1 MRAVSPDSR
10 PVITFLSDFGFDGAA
25 AICRGVMLSI
35 CPDAQIIDI
44 AHSIR
49 KFAVGDGAFILSTA
63 LPFMPSGVHLGVV
76 DPGVGTERRP
86 VALRVA
92 RGDVLVGPD
101 NGLFI
106 LGAEALG
113 GISEAR
119 QLDNP
124 ALWLDSTASTTFH
137 GRDIFAPVAARL
149 AAGAATFDEV
159 GSALDIDSLVTLPT
173 ATASVGDG
181 WIETEVIYVDSF
193 GNLRLAG
200 GAQDL
205 VQALGDVS
213 DGRAL
218 RVEITS
224 TAGATARVQEAA
236 FATTFGAVREGMS
249 LVYID
254 SSGHLAIADNQSSAA
269 SRLGIASGARLR
281 LSRGPESDIAQP

>member
-1 MRAVSPDSR
+1 MTADAR

-49 KFAVGDGAFILSTA
+49 KFAVGDGSFILSTA
-63 LPFMPSGVHLGVV
+63 LPFMPKGVHVGVV

-86 VALRVA
+86 IALRVA

-101 NGLFI
+101 NGLFQ

-113 GISEAR
+113 GVSAAR
-119 QLDNP
+119 QLDNR
-124 ALWLDSTASTTFH
+124 ALWLDPTASTTFH
-137 GRDIFAPVAARL
+137 GRDIFSPVAARL
-149 AAGAATFDEV
+149 AAGAAAFDEV
-159 GSALDIDSLVTLPT
+159 GSELDIDSLVALPT
-173 ATASVGDG
+173 LSATVGDG
-181 WIETEVIYVDSF
+181 WLETQVVYVDSF

-205 VQALGDVS
+205 VEALEDVT

-218 RVEITS
+218 RVQFG
-224 TAGATARVQEAA
+224 GAAEEQARIEELHFV
-236 FATTFGAVREGMS
+236 TTFGAVPEGSS
-249 LVYID
+249 LLYID
-254 SSGHLAIADNQSSAA
+254 SSGHLAVADNQGSAA
-269 SRLGIASGARLR
+269 SRLGVASGDRVR
-281 LSRGPESDIAQP
+281 ISRGSRNGDADG

>member
-1 MRAVSPDSR
+1 MPSASR
-10 PVITFLSDFGFDGAA
+10 PVISFLSDFGLDGAA

-63 LPFMPSGVHLGVV
+63 LPFMPSGVHLAVV

-101 NGLFI
+101 NGLLI

-113 GISEAR
+113 GITEAR
-119 QLDNP
+119 GLENR
-124 ALWLDSTASTTFH
+124 ALWLASTTSSTFH
-137 GRDIFAPVAARL
+137 GRDIFAPVTARI
-149 AAGAATFDEV
+149 AAGSASFDEV
-159 GSALDIDSLVTLPT
+159 GPTLEIDALVRLRPSL
-173 ATASVGDG
+173 ATVGEG
-181 WIETEVIYVDSF
+181 WIDTEVIYIDTF

-205 VQALGDVS
+205 VQALGDLTGEHRLRIEVG
-213 DGRAL
+213 DPGQGTT
-218 RVEITS
+218 RVEE
-224 TAGATARVQEAA
+224 AR
-236 FATTFGAVREGMS
+236 FASTFGAVPAGAS
-249 LVYID
+249 LLYID
-254 SSGHLAIADNQSSAA
+254 SSGHLALADNQGSIAK
-269 SRLGIASGARLR
+269 RLGIATGSRLR
-281 LSRGPESDIAQP
+281 VSPHDP

>member
-1 MRAVSPDSR
+1 MSTDTR

-35 CPDAQIIDI
+35 CPEAQIIDI
-44 AHSIR
+44 AHGIR
-49 KFAVGDGAFILSTA
+49 KFAVGDGAFVLSTA

-76 DPGVGTERRP
+76 DPGVGTRRRP

-101 NGLFI
+101 NGLFM

-113 GISEAR
+113 GITRAR
-119 QLDNP
+119 ELDNR
-124 ALWLDSTASTTFH
+124 AFWLDPTSSSTFH
-137 GRDIFAPVAARL
+137 GRDIFAPVAARV
-149 AAGAATFDEV
+149 AAGTATFDEL
-159 GSALDIDSLVTLPT
+159 GSELDIDSLVALPSVT
-173 ATASVGDG
+173 AAVGDG

-205 VQALGDVS
+205 VEALGDVTH
-213 DGRAL
+213 GRAL
-218 RVEITS
+218 RVEISAAPGGTS
-224 TAGATARVQEAA
+224 WVAELPFAA
-236 FATTFGAVREGMS
+236 TFGAVPEGSS

-254 SSGHLAIADNQSSAA
+254 SSGHVAVADNQGSAA
-269 SRLGIASGARLR
+269 GRLGIATGAHVRS
-281 LSRGPESDIAQP
+281 SRRSAAGDAQL

>member
-1 MRAVSPDSR
+1 MRAMSPDAR

-44 AHSIR
+44 AHSVR
-49 KFAVGDGAFILSTA
+49 KFAVADGAFILSTA

-86 VALRVA
+86 IALRVA

-101 NGLFI
+101 NGLFM

-119 QLDNP
+119 QLDNR

-137 GRDIFAPVAARL
+137 GRDIFSPVAARL
-149 AAGAATFDEV
+149 AAGTATFDEV
-159 GSALDIDSLVTLPT
+159 GSVVDIDSLVSLPT
-173 ATASVGDG
+173 VQANVGDG

-205 VQALGDVS
+205 VQGLGDVT

-218 RVEITS
+218 RVETIDD
-224 TAGATARVQEAA
+224 AGGEPRVEELP
-236 FATTFGAVREGMS
+236 FATTFGAVGEGSS

-254 SSGHLAIADNQSSAA
+254 SSGHLALADNQGSAA
-269 SRLGIASGARLR
+269 SRLGVASGARLR
-281 LSRGPESDIAQP
+281 ISRAPASEIAQP

>member
-1 MRAVSPDSR
+1 MSPDSR
-10 PVITFLSDFGFDGAA
+10 PVITFLSDFGLDGAA

-49 KFAVGDGAFILSTA
+49 KFAVADGAFILSTA
-63 LPFMPSGVHLGVV
+63 LPFMPPGVHVGVV

-101 NGLFI
+101 NGLFL

-119 QLDNP
+119 QLDNR
-124 ALWLDSTASTTFH
+124 ALWLDPTASTTFH
-137 GRDIFAPVAARL
+137 GRDIFSPVAARL

-159 GSALDIDSLVTLPT
+159 GSALEIDSLVALPAVKT
-173 ATASVGDG
+173 IVGDG

-205 VQALGDVS
+205 VQALGDVT

-218 RVEITS
+218 RVELGGGSSGNPRVEELPFGS
-224 TAGATARVQEAA
+224 T
-236 FATTFGAVREGMS
+236 FDAVREGAS
-249 LVYID
+249 LLYLD
-254 SSGHLAIADNQSSAA
+254 SSGHLALADNQGSAA
-269 SRLGIASGARLR
+269 SRLDIASGTRLR
-281 LSRGPESDIAQP
+281 ISRRSGSEHPQP